1 MQQSS
6 KYKTMRRE
14 SKKRESN
21 KGTIL
26 NCLESIIPTAVTE
39 ALYKTLYSKR
49 TSVLYSEVLG
59 R

>member
-1 MQQSS
+1 LKASF
-6 KYKTMRRE
+6 
-14 SKKRESN
+14 
-21 KGTIL
+21 
-26 NCLESIIPTAVTE
+26 PTAATE